1 MRVRKKIDQELHL
14 KINVLKLKDTFGV
27 ISSIKKKKNAEG
39 WNSIIVHAK
48 TDFTCTRLFKAL
60 RKNRDKKHKYSS
72 KYSIII
78 LACPKTKAQRL
89 ITGAHELCKR

>member
-1 MRVRKKIDQELHL
+1 MSS
-14 KINVLKLKDTFGV
+14 KLKDTFGV
-27 ISSIKKKKNAEG
+27 ISSIKKKKKERERNSENAEE

-48 TDFTCTRLFKAL
+48 TDFTYTRLFKAL
-60 RKNRDKKHKYSS
+60 RKDRDKKHKYSR